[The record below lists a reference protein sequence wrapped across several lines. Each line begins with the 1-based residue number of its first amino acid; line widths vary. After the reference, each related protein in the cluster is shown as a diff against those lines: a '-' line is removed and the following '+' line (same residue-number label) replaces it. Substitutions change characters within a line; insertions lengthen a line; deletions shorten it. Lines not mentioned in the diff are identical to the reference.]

1 MANEITADQIVHAGN
16 IKFYFEDLGETLTV
30 RGYLVN
36 LLRSL
41 WAEGEGFNSKRPY
54 GNSGWEFDLYR
65 ALVDGGAIKGTLD
78 EDGYLEDFDRQA
90 GIDMI
95 YAIIDSLEGND
106 DDEDD

>member
-1 MANEITADQIVHAGN
+1 MANEITTDQIVHAGN

-106 DDEDD
+106 DEDD